1 MAGITLEVAESKLQ
15 LWLDADAAVARN
27 QEFWVEN
34 RKVTR
39 TDAREIRRNIDYW
52 QAWVYRLGRVR
63 GRVTVKGPA

>member
-1 MAGITLEVAESKLQ
+1 MAGITLAVAETKLQ

-39 TDAREIRRNIDYW
+39 ADAREIRRNVDYW
-52 QAWVYRLGRVR
+52 QGWIYRLSRVR
-63 GRVTVKGPA
+63 GRVTVRGPA